1 MKPNKTDVY
10 QDVTNK
16 IIQALERGVAPWVC
30 PWIRCGEDAL
40 PVNHASGDHYRGIN
54 VVLLWLSQVL
64 GDYRSTRWLT
74 YRQAAALGGQVKPG
88 EKGTGLV
95 FYKPIEKK
103 TGEIDG
109 EGNELIDRF
118 PLIKSFT
125 VFNLEQIDGIAL
137 APVVTSAPFD
147 PIDAAEAVL
156 QACGVTIRYGGDQ
169 AYYRPSTDTIT
180 LPERNRFSNPTDFY
194 ATATHEIVHST
205 QTEHRCNR
213 TPYQTDVPRGAYAFE
228 ELVAEIG
235 SCFCMA
241 WLGLSGE
248 VQDHASYIE
257 SWLAVLAHDKKAIF
271 KAAAAA
277 QKAHQW
283 IMTQTMAEQLKA
295 IA

>member
-1 MKPNKTDVY
+1 MKTNKTDVY

-16 IIQALERGVAPWVC
+16 IIQALEQGVAPWVC
-30 PWIRCGEDAL
+30 PWIRTGADAL
-40 PVNHASGDHYRGIN
+40 PVNHATGDHYRGIN

-64 GDYRSTRWLT
+64 SDYHSTRWLT
-74 YRQAAALGGQVKPG
+74 YRQAAALGGQVKQG

-103 TGEIDG
+103 TGEFDS
-109 EGNELIDRF
+109 EGNEKIDHF
-118 PLIKSFT
+118 PLTKSFT
-125 VFNLEQIDGIAL
+125 VFNLEQIEGIEIEQA
-137 APVVTSAPFD
+137 ASPAFDAFESA
-147 PIDAAEAVL
+147 EWVL
-156 QACGVTIRYGGDQ
+156 QASGVTIRYGGDQ
-169 AYYRPSTDTIT
+169 AYYRPSSDSIT
-180 LPERNRFSNPTDFY
+180 LPERNRFSDAADFY
-194 ATATHEIVHST
+194 ATALHEITHAT
-205 QTEHRCNR
+205 AHPKRCDRTPFQTEL
-213 TPYQTDVPRGAYAFE
+213 PRGAYAFE

-248 VQDHASYIE
+248 VQDHASYID

-271 KAAAAA
+271 KAAAQA

-283 IMTQTMAEQLKA
+283 IMTQTMAEEVRA